1 MLDSRYAKILR
12 QNPRDW
18 LLQVQYA
25 ISQSLIRQFT
35 NSVGA
40 YSSAIADNAANP
52 FLYFNRAVTRAE
64 MIDFIS
70 GLDNPYQRI
79 SIDSTRRTNSPTP
92 IHAPTIT
99 TKPSPIWTR
108 RSASSRTSPK
118 PTTTGERCW
127 LFQANSPE
135 AFEDFSRAIELNPLF
150 AEAFYNRGMTQI
162 YMKDTRKGCLDL
174 SKAGELGITS
184 AYEILKPY
192 TGEHTEAF

>member
-1 MLDSRYAKILR
+1 MLDSRYAETLR

-70 GLDNPYQRI
+70 SLDNPYQRI
-79 SIDSTRRTNSPTP
+79 SIDSDPANKLSNTHTRTYNYDEA
-92 IHAPTIT
+92 IADLDKTIRLF
-99 TKPSPIWTR
+99 PDL
-108 RSASSRTSPK
+108 PK

-127 LFQANSPE
+127 LFRANSPRPSKI
-135 AFEDFSRAIELNPLF
+135 SREPSN
-150 AEAFYNRGMTQI
+150 
-162 YMKDTRKGCLDL
+162 
-174 SKAGELGITS
+174 
-184 AYEILKPY
+184 
-192 TGEHTEAF
+192 

>member
-1 MLDSRYAKILR
+1 MGRSNMRLLPLFRFTLMQPDTSRIEASNRYTLQRVKDFEKKLDNPYLVLSNRPTNIDADSLAMLDSRYAEILC

-70 GLDNPYQRI
+70 GLDNP
-79 SIDSTRRTNSPTP
+79 
-92 IHAPTIT
+92 
-99 TKPSPIWTR
+99 
-108 RSASSRTSPK
+108 
-118 PTTTGERCW
+118 
-127 LFQANSPE
+127 
-135 AFEDFSRAIELNPLF
+135 
-150 AEAFYNRGMTQI
+150 
-162 YMKDTRKGCLDL
+162 
-174 SKAGELGITS
+174 
-184 AYEILKPY
+184 
-192 TGEHTEAF
+192 

>member
-1 MLDSRYAKILR
+1 MLDSRYAEILC

-79 SIDSTRRTNSPTP
+79 SIDSDPANKLTNTHTRT
-92 IHAPTIT
+92 
-99 TKPSPIWTR
+99 
-108 RSASSRTSPK
+108 
-118 PTTTGERCW
+118 
-127 LFQANSPE
+127 
-135 AFEDFSRAIELNPLF
+135 
-150 AEAFYNRGMTQI
+150 
-162 YMKDTRKGCLDL
+162 
-174 SKAGELGITS
+174 
-184 AYEILKPY
+184 
-192 TGEHTEAF
+192 